1 MNGTDR
7 RPIWEISLAQLE
19 KEQARPDT
27 CKRKPGPGCRA
38 TLLDASRGLRE
49 KAEQRIKLSPLV
61 RECDVDPLLEEP
73 TGYATPRYCFPG
85 QEMLST
91 AACCRVQKDLRVAT
105 LGTWSSPD
113 LRSNAGKLDRLVFLP
128 LKTFFV
134 LVLVLIG
141 LFLIRWKSRL
151 LEYYGPFLPAMER
164 GLQIGALGMLPWLI
178 MDYGNQQVSDILY
191 GPEGGFP
198 IRLSLVLIPW
208 ALLLAGYFA
217 DRIQI
222 ELVRLVQLASGVL
235 SAVAFFNYRDLFDWS
250 AKALGVGAPM
260 LHFYILSGLSLAAF
274 LYLCRWIPGAL
285 RGEDTGD
292 TEPSDPRGGPAERPY
307 S

>member
-1 MNGTDR
+1 MQDR
-7 RPIWEISLAQLE
+7 
-19 KEQARPDT
+19 
-27 CKRKPGPGCRA
+27 
-38 TLLDASRGLRE
+38 LRE
-49 KAEQRIKLSPLV
+49 
-61 RECDVDPLLEEP
+61 
-73 TGYATPRYCFPG
+73 ATF
-85 QEMLST
+85 
-91 AACCRVQKDLRVAT
+91 A
-105 LGTWSSPD
+105 TWSNPD
-113 LRSNAGKLDRLVFLP
+113 QRSDAGKLDRLLFLP

-151 LEYYGPFLPAMER
+151 VEYYTPFLPAMER
-164 GLQIGALGMLPWLI
+164 GLQIGALAMLPWLV

-191 GPEGGFP
+191 GPTGGFP

-208 ALLLAGYFA
+208 ALLLAAYFA

-235 SAVAFFNYRDLFDWS
+235 SAIAFFNYRDFFDWS

-260 LHFYILSGLSLAAF
+260 MNFGILAAVSLTAF
-274 LYLCRWIPGAL
+274 IYLCSWIPGAL
-285 RGEDTGD
+285 RGEDKGD
-292 TEPSDPRGGPAERPY
+292 TEASDPGAGPVERPY